1 MFSWGEDWFTDDVVS
16 SYSKE
21 TTDFLSFCP
30 WWSLSRNTISIRDA
44 KRWLPLS
51 AIPSS
56 FISCN
61 TSIKGNLLHGN
72 PSYIGSYIGLPW
84 NKTRQILYYF
94 TLLNNFQVRDQ
105 NGLVFFFFSPSS
117 IINLVH
123 AQADPTWGDLLIRL
137 VNADSYIVVWWGNM
151 IFQVISYTS
160 GQGMLPA
167 LSVNKGCCCH
177 QAISLSHR
185 IQVSTVTQFKMEK
198 SRTLALDS

>member
-1 MFSWGEDWFTDDVVS
+1 M
-16 SYSKE
+16 KQ
-21 TTDFLSFCP
+21 
-30 WWSLSRNTISIRDA
+30 
-44 KRWLPLS
+44 
-51 AIPSS
+51 
-56 FISCN
+56 
-61 TSIKGNLLHGN
+61 
-72 PSYIGSYIGLPW
+72 
-84 NKTRQILYYF
+84 NKTN
-94 TLLNNFQVRDQ
+94 TLLFHFIEQFSSQGPKWVS
-105 NGLVFFFFSPSS
+105 FFFFSPSS